1 MCLQKV
7 DQLESQLS
15 RLDSRSVTPSDAKA
29 LGTDP
34 DESLTKVIHDLENQ
48 LETARNTQLLADEKI
63 HQLEKEL
70 KNLQNLEEV
79 SCPFFRNN
87 SNFLFLVPFMKVKRL
102 ITFLPRFLV

>member
-1 MCLQKV
+1 MLWLQKV

-79 SCPFFRNN
+79 SH
-87 SNFLFLVPFMKVKRL
+87 LFLPPL
-102 ITFLPRFLV
+102 